1 MLTRFK
7 EILEERIMRKILAAV
22 IVFFMISV
30 NVFAEPFSGVYKTMP
45 SKTTGGWAH
54 VKFGAC
60 KENKNFTCGT
70 LIKAFS
76 RDGKAVKNYEHQ
88 GKYVVWDMRKEGDK
102 DFSGGKIKD
111 YSDGKVYN
119 SKMEILS
126 KNKIGVSGCVLFICQ
141 AQEWSKV
148 K

>member
-1 MLTRFK
+1 M
-7 EILEERIMRKILAAV
+7 V
-22 IVFFMISV
+22 
-30 NVFAEPFSGVYKTMP
+30 AEPLSGVYKTIP
-45 SKTTGGWAH
+45 SKTTGGWAY

-60 KENKNFTCGT
+60 KENKSHTCGT

-76 RDGKAVKNYEHQ
+76 KNGTVLKNYEHT
-88 GKYVVWDMRKEGDK
+88 GKYVVWDMKKEGNK
-102 DFSGGKIKD
+102 NFSGGKIKD

-119 SKMEILS
+119 SKMEIIS

-141 AQEWSKV
+141 SQEWSKL

>member
-1 MLTRFK
+1 M
-7 EILEERIMRKILAAV
+7 KILFT
-22 IVFFMISV
+22 IFGVFIFSL
-30 NVFAEPFSGVYKTMP
+30 NVFAEPLAGIYKTNP
-45 SKTTGGWAH
+45 SKTTGGWAY

-60 KENKNFTCGT
+60 KENKGLTCGT

-76 RDGKAVKNYEHQ
+76 KNGKAINNYEHK
-88 GKYVVWDMRKEGDK
+88 GKYIVWDMKK
-102 DFSGGKIKD
+102 DGNKNFSGGKIKD

-119 SKMEILS
+119 SKMEIIS

-141 AQEWSKV
+141 SQEWNKL

>member
-22 IVFFMISV
+22 IVFFIVSV

-76 RDGKAVKNYEHQ
+76 KDGKVIKNYEHK
-88 GKYVVWDMRKEGDK
+88 GKYVVWDMKKDGDNN
-102 DFSGGKIKD
+102 FSGGKIKD

-119 SKMEILS
+119 SKMEILT
-126 KNKIGVSGCVLFICQ
+126 KKKIGVSGCVLFICQ

>member
-22 IVFFMISV
+22 IVFFIVSV

-141 AQEWSKV
+141 AQEWIKV

>member
-7 EILEERIMRKILAAV
+7 EILEERIMRKILVAV
-22 IVFFMISV
+22 IVFFIVSV

>member
-1 MLTRFK
+1 
-7 EILEERIMRKILAAV
+7 MRKILAAL
-22 IVFFMISV
+22 IVFFIVSV
-30 NVFAEPFSGVYKTMP
+30 DVFAEPFSGVYKTMP

-54 VKFGAC
+54 VEFGAC
-60 KENKNFTCGT
+60 KENKNLTCGT

-76 RDGKAVKNYEHQ
+76 RDGKAVKNYEHR
-88 GKYVVWDMRKEGDK
+88 GKYVVWDMIKEGDK

-126 KNKIGVSGCVLFICQ
+126 KNKIGVSGCVFFICQ

>member
-22 IVFFMISV
+22 IVFFMVSV

-60 KENKNFTCGT
+60 KKNKNFTCGT

-76 RDGKAVKNYEHQ
+76 RDG
-88 GKYVVWDMRKEGDK
+88 
-102 DFSGGKIKD
+102 
-111 YSDGKVYN
+111 
-119 SKMEILS
+119 
-126 KNKIGVSGCVLFICQ
+126 
-141 AQEWSKV
+141 
-148 K
+148 

>member
-1 MLTRFK
+1 
-7 EILEERIMRKILAAV
+7 
-22 IVFFMISV
+22 
-30 NVFAEPFSGVYKTMP
+30 MP
-45 SKTTGGWAH
+45 SKKSGGWAY

-60 KENKNFTCGT
+60 KENKHLTCGT

-76 RDGKAVKNYEHQ
+76 KDGKVIKNYEHK
-88 GKYVVWDMRKEGDK
+88 GKYVVWDMKKDGDNN
-102 DFSGGKIKD
+102 FSGGKIKD

-119 SKMEILS
+119 SKMEILT
-126 KNKIGVSGCVLFICQ
+126 KKKIGVSGCVLFICQ

>member
-1 MLTRFK
+1 M
-7 EILEERIMRKILAAV
+7 KILFTT
-22 IVFFMISV
+22 IVFFVCSSSL
-30 NVFAEPFSGVYKTMP
+30 FAEPLAGVYKTNP
-45 SKTTGGWAH
+45 SKTTGGWAY

-60 KENKNFTCGT
+60 KENNSLTCGT

-76 RDGKAVKNYEHQ
+76 KTGKAIKDYQHA
-88 GKYVVWDMRKEGDK
+88 GKYIVWDMKKEGNK
-102 DFSGGKIKD
+102 NFSGGKIKD

-119 SKMEILS
+119 SKMEIIS

-141 AQEWSKV
+141 SQEWIKQ

>member
-1 MLTRFK
+1 M
-7 EILEERIMRKILAAV
+7 KILFT
-22 IVFFMISV
+22 IFGVFIFSL
-30 NVFAEPFSGVYKTMP
+30 NVFAEPLAGIYKTNP
-45 SKTTGGWAH
+45 SKTTGGWAY

-60 KENKNFTCGT
+60 KENKGVTCGT

-76 RDGKAVKNYEHQ
+76 KNGKAIRNYEHK
-88 GKYVVWDMRKEGDK
+88 GKYIVWDMKK
-102 DFSGGKIKD
+102 DGNKNFSGGKIKD

-126 KNKIGVSGCVLFICQ
+126 KNKIGVSGCILFICQ
-141 AQEWSKV
+141 SQEWNKL

>member
-1 MLTRFK
+1 M
-7 EILEERIMRKILAAV
+7 KILLSIFAFL
-22 IVFFMISV
+22 ICSL
-30 NVFAEPFSGVYKTMP
+30 NVFAEPLSGVYKTLP

-60 KENKNFTCGT
+60 KENKSLTCGT

-76 RDGKAVKNYEHQ
+76 KNGKAVKNYEHK
-88 GKYVVWDMRKEGDK
+88 GKYVVWNMKKEGNK
-102 DFSGGKIKD
+102 NFSGGKIKD

-119 SKMEILS
+119 SKMEIIS
-126 KNKIGVSGCVLFICQ
+126 KNKMAVSGCILFICQ
-141 AQEWSKV
+141 AQQWHKV

>member
-22 IVFFMISV
+22 IVFFLVSV

-102 DFSGGKIKD
+102 NFSGGKIKD

>member
-1 MLTRFK
+1 MMKTL
-7 EILEERIMRKILAAV
+7 IA
-22 IVFFMISV
+22 IVACLMISTH
-30 NVFAEPFSGVYKTMP
+30 VFAGAFSGTYKTMP
-45 SKTTGGWAH
+45 SKKSGGWAY

-60 KENKNFTCGT
+60 KENKHLTCGT

-76 RDGKAVKNYEHQ
+76 KDGKVIKNYEHK
-88 GKYVVWDMRKEGDK
+88 GKYVVWDMKK
-102 DFSGGKIKD
+102 DGNKNFSGGKIKD

-119 SKMEILS
+119 SKMEILT
-126 KNKIGVSGCVLFICQ
+126 KKKIGVSGCVLFICQ

>member
-22 IVFFMISV
+22 IVFFIVSV

-76 RDGKAVKNYEHQ
+76 RDGKAVKNYEHK

>member
-7 EILEERIMRKILAAV
+7 EFMEESIMIKILIVV
-22 IVFFMISV
+22 ITLFTVSA

-45 SKTTGGWAH
+45 SKSTGGWAH
-54 VKFGAC
+54 VKFGTC
-60 KENKNFTCGT
+60 KENKNLTCGT

-76 RDGKAVKNYEHQ
+76 KDGKAIKNYEHK

-102 DFSGGKIKD
+102 NFSGGKIKD

-141 AQEWSKV
+141 SQEWSKL

>member
-7 EILEERIMRKILAAV
+7 EILEERIMRKILAAI
-22 IVFFMISV
+22 IVFFIVSV

>member
-1 MLTRFK
+1 MEQIF
-7 EILEERIMRKILAAV
+7 MRKFIA
-22 IVFFMISV
+22 IVAFFMIST
-30 NVFAEPFSGVYKTMP
+30 NVFAGAFSGTYKTMP
-45 SKTTGGWAH
+45 SKKTGGWAH

-60 KENKNFTCGT
+60 KENKHLTCGT
-70 LIKAFS
+70 LVKAFS
-76 RDGKAVKNYEHQ
+76 KDGNVIRDYEHK
-88 GKYVVWDMRKEGDK
+88 GKYVVWDMKKEGDN

-119 SKMEILS
+119 SKLEILT

-141 AQEWSKV
+141 SQEWNKI